1 MTQQPH
7 EVIWTLTNAVV
18 VSSGIHVVAE
28 LGVADHIGADPVNV
42 TELASRCGADPEALD
57 RVLRLLATHGV
68 FSDVCGAYEH
78 TEPSRLL
85 RSDHPQS
92 MRAFAQMM
100 ALPLFTATFGHLQH
114 SLRTGSPALEQ
125 VAPEGLWPYLQA
137 HPTQAEIFGQ
147 AMTAK
152 AGADI
157 AAVLGA
163 YDFHRFGTI
172 ADIGG
177 GRGHLLHAVLEAV
190 PTAEGVLFDLPEVI
204 TIVDIGTERLAAQAG
219 DFFVDPLPAA
229 DAYRCRLGIVGG
241 WAGPASR

>member
-68 FSDVCGAYEH
+68 FSDVGGAYEH

-100 ALPLFTATFGHLQH
+100 ALPLFTATFGIEDALDAYDAAEDTQRNIKVHI
-114 SLRTGSPALEQ
+114 RTG
-125 VAPEGLWPYLQA
+125 
-137 HPTQAEIFGQ
+137 T
-147 AMTAK
+147 
-152 AGADI
+152 
-157 AAVLGA
+157 
-163 YDFHRFGTI
+163 
-172 ADIGG
+172 
-177 GRGHLLHAVLEAV
+177 
-190 PTAEGVLFDLPEVI
+190 
-204 TIVDIGTERLAAQAG
+204 
-219 DFFVDPLPAA
+219 
-229 DAYRCRLGIVGG
+229 
-241 WAGPASR
+241 